1 MVLQNHRPL
10 RREIFTDEVV
20 LPALSHRTPTSP
32 HTNSP
37 SRRKARGGI
46 GAFLLLQS
54 YSISPKIG
62 NVSIICLSTPS

>member
-20 LPALSHRTPTSP
+20 LPALSHHTPHLPQRTTPPRAQWHEGEWSFP
-32 HTNSP
+32 
-37 SRRKARGGI
+37 
-46 GAFLLLQS
+46 LLQS